1 MAKQRVMVGEL
12 NAPTEV
18 TPTARPVDTYIS
30 PEKPIVQP
38 SPLSQFL
45 AAISPLTNLVQEE
58 AQKEK
63 AQQDRDEFNGRRANE
78 QHQAEMAAINLTATL
93 KEDWTTNQ
101 NDWLSMTTEQ
111 AAEKVSKHYTN
122 YRMQLDE
129 AQINPLALQAFD
141 QKVDE
146 DKLLFMFNNFGPEKR
161 KRNIEQQDQQFND
174 TIRKAGSVAATA
186 EEIVPAMVDA
196 FNQHVAVT
204 GNDYRRA
211 NDVVI
216 ATALAESKRGSTNY
230 IKFVDAIK
238 TKDGKSLRSID
249 RYAKDFNTIDANIA
263 AFAKSGLTLQNKQ
276 DVEAFKVQAAA
287 NWMQNPNPTTLTF
300 GKNTRVNEQGHEF
313 DWTPAEQAS
322 YIEDNYNV
330 QVAQLDASDASAKDK
345 VIQRTVLDQA
355 RVGFYKAY
363 QLLPKEVEKS
373 QQIFQQDFKFASFK
387 DPEVF
392 KFYKAAYDAMD
403 AWEQQGGD
411 ATKGMPKDLKNTFDA
426 VQILVKNQVPL
437 QDALTRMQQPVF
449 PNRPS
454 IPLDI
459 KDLPSLLDPSVLK
472 FTDLDEV
479 KNMGILYNEVMELL
493 PVIGQTSLA
502 KDEDVIKD
510 VIGRISKRYQ
520 VVAGSAIKL
529 PVDTIAGQPAPEMLE
544 KNVDKIWNSDIA
556 IQVIMNNLGLPMPPK
571 VKRTGV
577 AATSQLATVPRVSKN
592 EAPFYLTLENTGD
605 DDRLNVVAIGK
616 DGTDAA
622 GQRTTVSTAVL
633 SKFNEN
639 AMNGFTEQTVEQINS
654 RIANNELSTYELYGP
669 AQEVAYQASLVAAGK
684 APAQTGASEVTR
696 VQPFNYFQAKMADAA
711 GTQALKERAIEKFA
725 KEGLTWTTEAARMWE
740 SLTDSVSEYLQ
751 GVEERGKKQAPSENP
766 LTKLMRDKPAKE
778 AFADVAGQV
787 ADVVTA
793 VPKGLMAVNEALI
806 TPAGA
811 STLETSFKNPVLP
824 NAEFEGVVDHAVK
837 LKGGTV
843 DNLIEDLILPI
854 SWVETKFK
862 NITQVGGKKDKE
874 GQGYFQ
880 FEGKYGDNLE
890 FNSAITRANN
900 FFTKSNQPKPK
911 WLTSIKKG
919 DTAKKLSPRDQAA
932 LLVINFL
939 EKEKVDISTVL
950 GQSTPEA
957 RREAAKQIW
966 LNYHWAGDKSKIP
979 EQTNKWNSDMKSF
992 DAVKQRGKS
1001 LFTLP
1006 PIPKSKPKANKGNST
1021 IPNTLQSFGFED
1033 DTP

>member
-101 NDWLSMTTEQ
+101 NDWLSMSTEQ

-122 YRMQLDE
+122 YRMQLDK

-216 ATALAESKRGSTNY
+216 ATALQESKKGRTNY
-230 IKFVDAIK
+230 IEFLDAIK

-263 AFAKSGLTLQNKQ
+263 AFAKSGLTLQNKE

-300 GKNTRVNEQGHEF
+300 GKNTRVNAQGHEF

-330 QVAQLDASDASAKDK
+330 QVAQLNASDASAKDK
-345 VIQRTVLDQA
+345 VIQRTVLDQS

-373 QQIFQQDFKFASFK
+373 QQIFQQDFKFANFK

-392 KFYKAAYDAMD
+392 KFYRAAYDAMD

-426 VQILVKNQVPL
+426 VQILVKNEVPL

-493 PVIGQTSLA
+493 PVIAQTSLA

-529 PVDTIAGQPAPEMLE
+529 PVDTIAGQPAPEMIE
-544 KNVDKIWNSDIA
+544 KNVDKIWNNDIA
-556 IQVIMNNLGLPMPPK
+556 IQVIMNNLGLPMPAK
-571 VKRTGV
+571 VERTGV
-577 AATSQLATVPRVSKN
+577 AATSQLATAPRISKN
-592 EAPFYLTLENTGD
+592 EAPFTLTVESTGND
-605 DDRLNVVAIGK
+605 DMINVVALGK

-622 GQRTTVSTAVL
+622 GQRTVVSTVVL

-669 AQEVAYQASLVAAGK
+669 AQEIAYQASLVAAGK

-740 SLTDSVSEYLQ
+740 SLTDSVSEYFQ

-811 STLETSFKNPVLP
+811 STLETSFEKPVLP

-900 FFTKSNQPKPK
+900 FYTKSNQPKPK

-919 DTAKKLSPRDQAA
+919 DTAKKLTPRDQAS

-939 EKEKVDISTVL
+939 EKEEVDISTVL

-966 LNYHWAGDKSKIP
+966 LNYHWAGDESKIP
-979 EQTNKWNSDMKSF
+979 EQTNKWNRDMKSF

>member
-1 MAKQRVMVGEL
+1 MAKQRVMVSEL

-18 TPTARPVDTYIS
+18 TPTARPVNTYVR
-30 PEKPIVQP
+30 PETPITQP
-38 SPLSQFL
+38 SALSQFL
-45 AAISPLTNLVQEE
+45 GAIAPVVEQKGEE
-58 AQKEK
+58 ILKEK
-63 AQQDRDEFNGRRANE
+63 ALRERDERNGKRANE
-78 QHQAEMAAINLTATL
+78 QHQAEMAAIGLTARL
-93 KEDWTTNQ
+93 KEDWKQNE
-101 NDWLSMTTEQ
+101 NDWLNLTAEEAS
-111 AAEKVSKHYTN
+111 EKVAKHYSN
-122 YRMQLDE
+122 YRMKLDE

-146 DKLLFMFNNFGPEKR
+146 DKLLFMFNNFGPK
-161 KRNIEQQDQQFND
+161 KHDRNIEQQDQQFND
-174 TIRKAGSVAATA
+174 TIRKAGSAADSP
-186 EEIVPAMVDA
+186 EQIVPSMVDA

-216 ATALAESKRGSTNY
+216 ATALQESKKGRTNY
-230 IKFVDAIK
+230 IEFLDAIK

-249 RYAKDFNTIDANIA
+249 RYAKDFNTIDANISS
-263 AFAKSGLTLQNKQ
+263 FTKSGLTLQNKQ

-300 GKNTRVNEQGHEF
+300 GKNTRVNAQGHEF

-392 KFYKAAYDAMD
+392 KFYRAAYDAMD

-459 KDLPSLLDPSVLK
+459 KDLPSLLDPSILNSS
-472 FTDLDEV
+472 DLDDV
-479 KNMGILYNEVMELL
+479 KNIGILYNEIMELL

-529 PVDTIAGQPAPEMLE
+529 PVDTIANQPAPAMIE
-544 KNVDKIWNSDIA
+544 KSLDKLWSNDTT
-556 IQVIMNNLGLPMPPK
+556 IQVIMNNLGLPMPAK
-571 VKRTGV
+571 VERTGV
-577 AATSQLATVPRVSKN
+577 AATSQLATAPRISKN
-592 EAPFYLTLENTGD
+592 EAPFTITVESTGND
-605 DDRLNVVAIGK
+605 DMINVVALGK

-622 GQRTTVSTAVL
+622 GQRTVVSTVVL

-639 AMNGFTEQTVEQINS
+639 VMNGFTEQTVEQINS

-669 AQEVAYQASLVAAGK
+669 AQEIAYQASLVAAGK
-684 APAQTGASEVTR
+684 APAQTGASQVTR

-711 GTQALKERAIEKFA
+711 GTQALRERAIEKFA

-740 SLTDSVSEYLQ
+740 SLTDSVSEYFQ
-751 GVEERGKKQAPSENP
+751 GVEERGKKQAPTSNP
-766 LTKLMRDKPAKE
+766 LLKLMREQPAEKVLGE
-778 AFADVAGQV
+778 VASEIG
-787 ADVVTA
+787 DVVTA
-793 VPKGLMAVNEALI
+793 VPKGLAAVNEALI

-811 STLETSFKNPVLP
+811 STLPSESRTKVSDMTGDVKKMTGNTV
-824 NAEFEGVVDHAVK
+824 AEKAS
-837 LKGGTV
+837 
-843 DNLIEDLILPI
+843 NLIKSQEGFDPNPYPDGKDRSVGYGFYLPALEQDELALIKD
-854 SWVETKFK
+854 VE
-862 NITQVGGKKDKE
+862 NITQEEADAVMALKTEKINTFIASEVPSFDTLPEEAQIGVISMAYQLGAPNVKSKWPSFMKALKE
-874 GQGYFQ
+874 AATAP
-880 FEGKYGDNLE
+880 EGSEERK
-890 FNSAITRANN
+890 
-900 FFTKSNQPKPK
+900 
-911 WLTSIKKG
+911 
-919 DTAKKLSPRDQAA
+919 AA
-932 LLVINFL
+932 L
-939 EKEKVDISTVL
+939 K
-950 GQSTPEA
+950 
-957 RREAAKQIW
+957 EAAFNM
-966 LNYHWAGDKSKIP
+966 LYNRKSDGSTTKTKWHT
-979 EQTNKWNSDMKSF
+979 QT
-992 DAVKQRGKS
+992 
-1001 LFTLP
+1001 
-1006 PIPKSKPKANKGNST
+1006 PKRAKAMAAAIQG
-1021 IPNTLQSFGFED
+1021 
-1033 DTP
+1033 

>member
-18 TPTARPVDTYIS
+18 TPVARPVDTYVS

-38 SPLSQFL
+38 SPLTQFL
-45 AAISPLTNLVQEE
+45 DAISPLTNLMQEE
-58 AQKEK
+58 AKK
-63 AQQDRDEFNGRRANE
+63 AKALQERDELNGKRANE
-78 QHQAEMAAINLTATL
+78 QHQAEMAAINLTARL
-93 KEDWTTNQ
+93 KEDWINNQ
-101 NDWLSMTTEQ
+101 NNWLSLTTEE
-111 AAEKVSKHYTN
+111 AAERVSRHYSD
-122 YRMQLDE
+122 YRMNLDE

-141 QKVDE
+141 QKVDQ

-174 TIRKAGSVAATA
+174 TIRRAGNVA
-186 EEIVPAMVDA
+186 EDDQIVPAMVDA
-196 FNQHVAVT
+196 FNQHVVVT
-204 GNDYRRA
+204 GGDYRRA
-211 NDVVI
+211 NDLVI
-216 ATALAESKRGSTNY
+216 ATALVESKRGRTNY
-230 IKFVDAIK
+230 LKFVDAIQ
-238 TKDGKSLRSID
+238 TRDGKSLRSID
-249 RYAKDFNTIDANIA
+249 RYAEDFNTIDANIA
-263 AFAKSGLTLQNKQ
+263 AFAKSGLTLKNKE

-345 VIQRTVLDQA
+345 AIQRTVLDQA

-363 QLLPKEVEKS
+363 QLLPKEVEKA
-373 QQIFQQDFKFASFK
+373 QQIFQQDFKFANFK

-392 KFYKAAYDAMD
+392 KFYRAAYDAMD

-426 VQILVKNQVPL
+426 VQILVKNEVPL

-493 PVIGQTSLA
+493 PVIAQTSLA

-529 PVDTIAGQPAPEMLE
+529 PVDTIANQPAPEMIE
-544 KNVDKIWNSDIA
+544 KNLDKLWSNDTT
-556 IQVIMNNLGLPMPPK
+556 IQVIMNNLGLPMPAK
-571 VKRTGV
+571 VERTGV
-577 AATSQLATVPRVSKN
+577 AATSQLATAPRISKN
-592 EAPFYLTLENTGD
+592 EAPFTITVESTGND
-605 DDRLNVVAIGK
+605 DMINVVALGK

-622 GQRTTVSTAVL
+622 GQRTVVSTVVL

-669 AQEVAYQASLVAAGK
+669 AQEIAYQASLVAAGK

-696 VQPFNYFQAKMADAA
+696 IQPFNYFQAKMADAA

-740 SLTDSVSEYLQ
+740 SLTDSVSEYFQ

-766 LTKLMRDKPAKE
+766 LTKLMRDKPAQE
-778 AFADVAGQV
+778 AFADVASQV

-793 VPKGLMAVNEALI
+793 IPKGLMAVNEALI

-811 STLETSFKNPVLP
+811 STLITPEEITSYKQSGSLPENWKSDVVTNVIKAEEQGGLPFQSTPYKDDKFIPDKVSIGYGFELKSLTPDELVLIS
-824 NAEFEGVVDHAVK
+824 NKDKTGK
-837 LKGGTV
+837 
-843 DNLIEDLILPI
+843 PI
-854 SWVETKFK
+854 SITVPEADAVLALKISKISEELSKDIKGFNTLSPSQQTAIINMRYQLGRPKFK
-862 NITQVGGKKDKE
+862 MFKK
-874 GQGYFQ
+874 
-880 FEGKYGDNLE
+880 FE
-890 FNSAITRANN
+890 
-900 FFTKSNQPKPK
+900 
-911 WLTSIKKG
+911 TSIKKATSFPVG
-919 DTAKKLSPRDQAA
+919 SSEREDAILSA
-932 LLVINFL
+932 
-939 EKEKVDISTVL
+939 VDHMQYNYKDDGSFIGETNWYK
-950 GQSTPEA
+950 QTPE
-957 RREAAKQIW
+957 R
-966 LNYHWAGDKSKIP
+966 
-979 EQTNKWNSDMKSF
+979 
-992 DAVKQRGKS
+992 VQRMSS
-1001 LFTLP
+1001 LLINP
-1006 PIPKSKPKANKGNST
+1006 
-1021 IPNTLQSFGFED
+1021 Q
-1033 DTP
+1033 